1 MQIPILRLSVP
12 EAARGERLD
21 RYLATAQTDLSRN
34 RLQQLI
40 RDGRVTVNDRP
51 GRASQRLIPGDTLA
65 IELPGRPLDAGLE
78 PEPLALDIVFEDDWL
93 LVVNKPAG
101 LVVHPGAGVHQGTLV
116 HGLLHHAPGIAGVGG
131 PGRPGIVHRLDK
143 DTSGLMVVAKHDRA
157 WRGLVEAIQART
169 VSRVYQALVW
179 GRPGSDGGV
188 IDTAFGRHSRDRRRM
203 AVLGAG
209 GKPARTRWSV
219 IERFPLATLLQV
231 RLDTGRT
238 HQIRVHL
245 EHIGHPVLGDPTY
258 GGRGKKQLRLSDS
271 QRSLAAALLD
281 CMRRQALHAS
291 ELGFSHPVTGED
303 LRFVR
308 PVPADFSR
316 ALDMLRSRIS

>member
-1 MQIPILRLSVP
+1 M
-12 EAARGERLD
+12 
-21 RYLATAQTDLSRN
+21 
-34 RLQQLI
+34 
-40 RDGRVTVNDRP
+40 RVNGRP
-51 GRASQRLIPGDTLA
+51 GRPSQRLSPGDALEV
-65 IELPGRPLDAGLE
+65 ELPARELDAGLA
-78 PEPLALDIVFEDDWL
+78 PEPIALDIVFEDDWL
-93 LVVNKPAG
+93 LVLNKPAG
-101 LVVHPGAGVHQGTLV
+101 LVVHPGAGVPRGTLV
-116 HGLLHHAPGIAGVGG
+116 HGLLHHAPGLAGVGG

-179 GRPGSDGGV
+179 GDPHATEGV
-188 IDTAFGRHSRDRRRM
+188 IETAFGRDPRERRRM
-203 AVLGAG
+203 AVVLRG
-209 GKPARTRWSV
+209 GKPARTHWRV
-219 IERFPLATLLQV
+219 TERFGIATLLEV

-245 EHIGHPVLGDPTY
+245 EHLGYAVLGDPTY
-258 GGRGKKQLRLSDS
+258 GGRGKKQLRLADS

-308 PVPADFSR
+308 PVPDDFSR
-316 ALDMLRSRIS
+316 ALELLRSRSSPRS